1 VTARPTVI
9 DPRDHMR
16 LFQRDLRRREIRAAL
31 IVSRVATH
39 WLTGFRG
46 TSSFTV
52 VPSRGKPVFLTDFR
66 YIETARTNLAWMRVV
81 EQRQGAGDQIARL
94 LARHTGERLA
104 VEGSLPHDQW
114 LWARRL
120 MPTGARIANA
130 TPIVSALRAVKSEPE
145 IVAIRRAVRMGDDI
159 FRDVTAWLRRRLRR
173 GALTE
178 RDVARWLRREF
189 EERGGEGPSF
199 PPIVA
204 AGANSALPHA
214 TPGDRTIRT
223 GRFLLLDFGLILRGY
238 CSDMTRTLVIGKPT
252 RRQREIFDLV
262 LEAQLAAIGAVRAGV
277 RARDVDGAA
286 REVIRRAG
294 HGDRFGH
301 GTGHGVGLEIH
312 EAPRVA
318 STSRE
323 RLEAGMVITIE
334 PGIYLPGFGGVRI
347 EDMVVV
353 RGDGAQILTQSPKEL
368 ISL

>member
-1 VTARPTVI
+1 MTTRRAAI

-16 LFQRDLRRREIRAAL
+16 LFQRDLRRRGIRAAL

-46 TSSFTV
+46 TASFTV
-52 VPSRGKPVFLTDFR
+52 VPSRGEPTFLTDFR
-66 YIETARTNLAWMRVV
+66 YIETARASLAGMRIV
-81 EQRQGAGDQIARL
+81 EQAQGAGEQIARL

-104 VEGSLPHDQW
+104 LEGCLPHDQW

-120 MPTGARIANA
+120 LPPGARVANA
-130 TPIVSALRAVKSEPE
+130 TLILSALRAVKSEPE
-145 IVAIRRAVRMGDDI
+145 ITAIRRAVRVGDAI
-159 FRDVTAWLRRRLRR
+159 FQDAIPWLRRRLRR

-178 RDVARWLRREF
+178 SEVARWLRREF
-189 EERGGEGPSF
+189 EERWGEGPSF

-204 AGANSALPHA
+204 TGANSALPHA
-214 TPGDRTIRT
+214 TPGNRPIRT
-223 GRFLLLDFGLILRGY
+223 GHFLLLDFGLVLSGH
-238 CSDMTRTLVIGKPT
+238 CSDMTRTLVIGKPS
-252 RRQREIFDLV
+252 RRQRQTYEIV
-262 LEAQLAAIGAVRAGV
+262 LEAQLAALGAVRAGV

-312 EAPRVA
+312 EAPRIA
-318 STSRE
+318 STSKE
-323 RLEAGMVITIE
+323 RLQAGMVITIE

-353 RGDGAQILTQSPKEL
+353 RRGGADILTQSPKEL